1 MPTSQVVVGII
12 STDVCKVPG
21 TSRCSIK
28 AIIIVF
34 FCFFLLKNNMDFFPG
49 SRSQPSWLPLSLHVM
64 PSSQTSTHSTQLS
77 SEFVTWGTLWSR
89 RKARKETSEVE
100 CQEPVVPRRW
110 GVHGIS
116 FPLFLVKSIYQSVFS
131 DEPS

>member
-1 MPTSQVVVGII
+1 
-12 STDVCKVPG
+12 
-21 TSRCSIK
+21 
-28 AIIIVF
+28 
-34 FCFFLLKNNMDFFPG
+34 MDFFLG
-49 SRSQPSWLPLSLHVM
+49 SRSQPSWLIL
-64 PSSQTSTHSTQLS
+64 STQLS

-89 RKARKETSEVE
+89 RKAREETSEVE
-100 CQEPVVPRRW
+100 CQEPGVPRRW

>member
-1 MPTSQVVVGII
+1 MVIIMPTSQVVVEII

-28 AIIIVF
+28 AIIVVF
-34 FCFFLLKNNMDFFPG
+34 FPLLKNNMDFFLG
-49 SRSQPSWLPLSLHVM
+49 SRSQPSWLIL
-64 PSSQTSTHSTQLS
+64 STQLS

-89 RKARKETSEVE
+89 RKAREETSEVE
-100 CQEPVVPRRW
+100 CQEPGVPRRW